1 MSSGTGAITIRS
13 RTGALRSLQS
23 MPLLVASMALCLLLC
38 ALAATPVHAANDMY
52 CGARDCY
59 AVLGVEP
66 TATHSQIK
74 KAFYK
79 LSLEYHPVRASS
91 SGEGGEVDSAA

>member
-1 MSSGTGAITIRS
+1 MSSDAITIRS
-13 RTGALRSLQS
+13 RTRALRSLRS
-23 MPLLVASMALCLLLC
+23 MPLLVASMALCLLVF

-66 TATHSQIK
+66 TATQSQIK

-79 LSLEYHPVRASS
+79 LSLEFHPVR
-91 SGEGGEVDSAA
+91 G

>member
-1 MSSGTGAITIRS
+1 MTMTITIRAHA
-13 RTGALRSLQS
+13 GAMRSLQS
-23 MPLLVASMALCLLLC
+23 LPMLLASAALFLLFC
-38 ALAATPVHAANDMY
+38 TLAATPVHAANDMY

-79 LSLEYHPVRASS
+79 LSLEYHPVRR
-91 SGEGGEVDSAA
+91 

>member
-1 MSSGTGAITIRS
+1 MSSGAIVIRS
-13 RTGALRSLQS
+13 RPVTLRFLQL
-23 MPLLVASMALCLLLC
+23 MPLLSMALCLLVF

-66 TATHSQIK
+66 TATQSQIK

-79 LSLEYHPVRASS
+79 LSLEYHPVC
-91 SGEGGEVDSAA
+91 G